1 MLQQYF
7 NGVKLWLTSNSLC
20 RYTCNGGFWEIAQFK
35 TLNLFLPTYVVVS
48 CGFLH
53 TRKGI
58 IYPLPKILRL
68 RHGVIIPTIWH
79 LHKTDFGFLDLH
91 SLLSSRGNLIF
102 YFIRARRGILLFCS
116 PAPEELGVTQQDR
129 WPKSLGFLNCHNSMA
144 VIMNSDI

>member
-102 YFIRARRGILLFCS
+102 YFIILLEHVVGYCCF
-116 PAPEELGVTQQDR
+116 ALQLL
-129 WPKSLGFLNCHNSMA
+129 KSLGWHSRTDGPKVWDFLI
-144 VIMNSDI
+144 VITPWLS